1 MVSPVLT
8 RVCFGF
14 DSSIE
19 QAIDIVVLLVVSLA
33 HAIFEEWLSI
43 GADCVD
49 GGDGEHVV
57 EDVLLRLLLVHVCG
71 HLLVELPQLMVFIG
85 PSARPIALLCC
96 TS

>member
-1 MVSPVLT
+1 MFT
-8 RVCFGF
+8 RVCFRF

-43 GADCVD
+43 GADYVD

-71 HLLVELPQLMVFIG
+71 YLLVELPQLMVFIG
-85 PSARPIALLCC
+85 PSARPKALIP

>member
-14 DSSIE
+14 DSSVE

-33 HAIFEEWLSI
+33 HAIFEEWLPI

-57 EDVLLRLLLVHVCG
+57 EDVLLRLLLVHVCSN
-71 HLLVELPQLMVFIG
+71 LLVEMLQLMVFIG
-85 PSARPIALLCC
+85 PSARPIALIP